1 MALHQTTLQQ
11 RAASLPDVVRVLL
24 VVAAVIIGMLVLSVV
39 FGFNGTGPFTGLNP
53 DPGVGPAL
61 PL

>member
-1 MALHQTTLQQ
+1 MALHQATLQQ

-24 VVAAVIIGMLVLSVV
+24 VVAAVIVGMLALSVI

-53 DPGVGPAL
+53 DPGVGLAL
-61 PL
+61 PI